1 MRVRS
6 CGHRHP
12 AICCC
17 LIVARI
23 CVAPSQLI
31 FTDLTGQRRS
41 VAEHFAEFV
50 AQIQLALEQNPSQ
63 INCHS
68 GRDR

>member
-1 MRVRS
+1 M
-6 CGHRHP
+6 
-12 AICCC
+12 
-17 LIVARI
+17 L

-41 VAEHFAEFV
+41 VADHFAEFV
-50 AQIQLALEQNPSQ
+50 AQVQLALEQNPSQ